1 MKRII
6 DMSGAYLC
14 HKGSSIGMLVDTI
27 RKHFKLK
34 SGHNYEITIIEGK
47 KYIFK
52 IHEGSMSM
60 YYDVYRKCFLFN
72 DYVGL
77 VCKEEF
83 DNLFFVPDLKKRYDI
98 TVKKVKK

>member
-6 DMSGAYLC
+6 DMSGHYLY
-14 HKGSSIGMLVDTI
+14 HEGSRLGLIVRAISNHFTLRAGYDYEVTI
-27 RKHFKLK
+27 V
-34 SGHNYEITIIEGK
+34 EGK

-98 TVKKVKK
+98 TVEKVKK